1 MRITQAGE
9 YGLLAL
15 IFLARQKPDTLV
27 MIDEICEAEKIPK
40 VFLAKILQNLSKAGL
55 VRSRQG
61 ARGGFALNKAA
72 SAVTV
77 LEAIEAIEGKI
88 AFQRCLEETPDCE
101 KMDGC
106 TLCAVFTE
114 AQNRVTE
121 VFNKMTLAD
130 MMQPKE
136 KVLQQCREIPVPEA
150 TEGISCKDATDLRKD

>member
-15 IFLARQKPDTLV
+15 IHIARQGPDRLV
-27 MIDEICEAEKIPK
+27 MIEEICQSENIPK
-40 VFLAKILQNLSKAGL
+40 VFLAKIMQSLNKAGL

-61 ARGGFALNKAA
+61 AKGGFALSKAPA
-72 SAVTV
+72 EITV

-88 AFQRCLEETPDCE
+88 AFQRCLETIPDCD
-101 KMDGC
+101 KKDGC

-121 VFNKMTLAD
+121 MFNQMTLAD

-136 KVLQQCREIPVPEA
+136 KVLEKCKELPARSSAPQPVVLKVSE
-150 TEGISCKDATDLRKD
+150 